1 MATNDGGTGP
11 TDLSGVTYLGRP
23 NDESK
28 QSYHIKRTSGKVLGP
43 FDADLIV
50 QMIRGEKLSGDE
62 GVSQDQVAWVPI
74 MAVPSFAEAFRLRSP
89 ADAGNTLFGVKAVP
103 DAPGSP
109 VPAAPGEEPTLL
121 TSKDDLG
128 EGLGAPDFAEPLSVD
143 DLEPTENSTMSMASE
158 SWSSLGEPTETSM
171 SGLAMPGADALGEVS
186 GVRAL
191 STQST
196 PAAGSGEDGEPV
208 SSTVELP
215 TPEGFTNFPATDG
228 NASPFSSMGSTDGAA
243 GASAWDAAPDGADG
257 GAEAQDLGGAPGAV
271 SGGGTVEFGGFAGVA
286 SGGGTMAMSGLQI
299 PEPPS
304 EGVED
309 LPTRKPQDLPVSAE
323 TNLPVSASAGEGGSL
338 DDWMG
343 TPSTTNLPTP
353 AGAPGLPTHGESL
366 MNANEGGHFGT
377 MAMSGIDVGAD
388 LPASREQFDLGA
400 LADEAEGG
408 VELPASARGAGT
420 SVLDDMAEADDIWAA
435 PEPRTSPIEATA
447 ARGDAGMNFATEEIG
462 FEVDPS
468 EAQGAAGEELSSS
481 GAFDDFFPSD
491 GGHNTTMRVAE
502 GPAPAMPE
510 PEPSTVP
517 LQSAPSPAA
526 APSPGRRAA
535 R

>member
-1 MATNDGGTGP
+1 
-11 TDLSGVTYLGRP
+11 
-23 NDESK
+23 
-28 QSYHIKRTSGKVLGP
+28 
-43 FDADLIV
+43 
-50 QMIRGEKLSGDE
+50 
-62 GVSQDQVAWVPI
+62 
-74 MAVPSFAEAFRLRSP
+74 
-89 ADAGNTLFGVKAVP
+89 
-103 DAPGSP
+103 
-109 VPAAPGEEPTLL
+109 
-121 TSKDDLG
+121 
-128 EGLGAPDFAEPLSVD
+128 
-143 DLEPTENSTMSMASE
+143 
-158 SWSSLGEPTETSM
+158 
-171 SGLAMPGADALGEVS
+171 
-186 GVRAL
+186 
-191 STQST
+191 
-196 PAAGSGEDGEPV
+196 
-208 SSTVELP
+208 
-215 TPEGFTNFPATDG
+215 
-228 NASPFSSMGSTDGAA
+228 
-243 GASAWDAAPDGADG
+243 
-257 GAEAQDLGGAPGAV
+257 
-271 SGGGTVEFGGFAGVA
+271 
-286 SGGGTMAMSGLQI
+286 MSGLQI

-309 LPTRKPQDLPVSAE
+309 LPTRKPEDLPVSAE

-377 MAMSGIDVGAD
+377 MAMSGVDVGAD

-462 FEVDPS
+462 FELDPS

-526 APSPGRRAA
+526 APKPRSKGGALKAVGALLVLAVLGGGGYFAATTLMGSEPEPVPEPEPVVAVAPVVAPDVPPLSDIYAGNYDDYVLYVGDARTAVEQRQDPDERAKLVVASALLLAEHPSSEMMLEDLRSQAQALEGVDEPSDLVRLGQGAYLAVSGDAAAAEALSGLRRGEYAGLAHLFTGLAAVQAYRGVAPEAEPEPEPAVEEGSGAADEGSGADAGEAEAEAAEVEVAVAEASPEPAVLDAAVLVSLPRGRSGAA
-535 R
+535 RPCERALLAGMDVSESG